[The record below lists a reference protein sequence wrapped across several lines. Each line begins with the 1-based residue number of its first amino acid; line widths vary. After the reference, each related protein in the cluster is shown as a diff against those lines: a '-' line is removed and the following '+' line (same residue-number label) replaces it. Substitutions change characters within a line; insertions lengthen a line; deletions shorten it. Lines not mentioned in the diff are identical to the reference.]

1 MEKNTD
7 RKVVVL
13 DTWQFQRLMRL
24 AQIGASEC
32 GELDSASAVL
42 RHAIKF
48 NPDLARDRKQE
59 LRERADDLAWDK
71 RQLRRL
77 RRMMT
82 NKTVMSY
89 TNVDGAASVNKKPRT
104 YYHLDHTSSTA
115 VPVYLTSVFD
125 IKRLQ
130 VKFDFAEPDTDAR
143 DLDYR
148 RVSHIK
154 NIMETREEV
163 PSAFEIVEGKTE

>member
-13 DTWQFQRLMRL
+13 DACQFQRLMRL
-24 AQIGASEC
+24 AQIGSSEC
-32 GELDSASAVL
+32 GELDAASDIM

-48 NPDLARDRKQE
+48 NPELARDRKQE
-59 LRERADDLAWDK
+59 LRERAEDLAWDK

-89 TNVDGAASVNKKPRT
+89 TNVNGATAVSKKPRT
-104 YYHLDHTSSTA
+104 YYHLDHPSSTA
-115 VPVYLTSVFD
+115 VPVYLTGIFD

-130 VKFDFAEPDTDAR
+130 VKFDFSEPDTDAR

-163 PSAFEIVEGKTE
+163 PATFEIIEGKTE